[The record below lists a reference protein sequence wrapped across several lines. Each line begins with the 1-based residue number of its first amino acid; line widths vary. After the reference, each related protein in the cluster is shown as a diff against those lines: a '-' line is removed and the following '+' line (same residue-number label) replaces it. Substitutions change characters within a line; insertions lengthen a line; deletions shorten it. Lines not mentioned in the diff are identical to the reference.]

1 MRCLGSVERDSGI
14 GGNGDYSAVTA
25 TEGWLMATIKI
36 TALAHTCS
44 ATCTKQ
50 IDELV
55 IHWPDQA

>member
-1 MRCLGSVERDSGI
+1 MRCLGSVERDSRMGE
-14 GGNGDYSAVTA
+14 NGDPSAGTA
-25 TEGWLMATIKI
+25 TEGWFMATIKI
-36 TALAHTCS
+36 TALAYTCS